1 MKEIIDLVG
10 SVIAPVTL
18 ITALL
23 FYFGLIRTAA
33 FSHAFGLD
41 PSLLDLSVTDYVL
54 RSVGAIFW
62 PMGMGLA
69 ILLVALVVHIA
80 VHTWT
85 LSGDRKRRGWIL
97 GGVSIASGSILLGLT
112 LVRSARGVG
121 TSTAALIT
129 PILFGVGTAFVAYG
143 VYLARSATPPKIDL
157 PRRWRLL
164 GRVVTICFLLLACF
178 WAIGAYAQIVGQR
191 QAQRVASNLDL
202 LPTVILHS
210 ESDLGVQG
218 PGVVVAVR
226 SSKDMLYPYEYGGL
240 YLLTRA
246 ADTFFLLPSGW
257 SMDDGYTIAVKDTES
272 VRLDLDAA

>member
-1 MKEIIDLVG
+1 
-10 SVIAPVTL
+10 
-18 ITALL
+18 
-23 FYFGLIRTAA
+23 
-33 FSHAFGLD
+33 
-41 PSLLDLSVTDYVL
+41 VL

-69 ILLVALVVHIA
+69 LVLLALVAHIA

-85 LSGDRKRRGWIL
+85 FSGDRKRRSRLL
-97 GGVSIASGSILLGLT
+97 GSVSIAFGSILLGLT
-112 LVRSARGVG
+112 LIRTTRGVG

-129 PILFGVGTAFVAYG
+129 PIIFGIGTAFVAYG
-143 VYLARSATPPKIDL
+143 VCLVRSATSPRIDL

-164 GRVVTICFLLLACF
+164 GRIVTGCFLLLACF

-210 ESDLGVQG
+210 EHDLGVDG
-218 PGVVVAVR
+218 PGVVATQ
-226 SSKDMLYPYEYGGL
+226 SDTEMLYPYEYSGL
-240 YLLTRA
+240 FLLTRA
-246 ADTFFLLPSGW
+246 SDTLFLLPSDW
-257 SMDDGYTIAVKDTES
+257 SLEDGYTIAVKDTES